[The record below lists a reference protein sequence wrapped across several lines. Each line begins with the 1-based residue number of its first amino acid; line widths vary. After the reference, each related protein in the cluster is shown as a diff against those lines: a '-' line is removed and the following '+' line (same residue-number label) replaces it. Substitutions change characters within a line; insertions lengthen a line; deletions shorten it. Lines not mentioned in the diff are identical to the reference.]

1 MPKVYRHTAFSLVWN
16 DVLNFTKE
24 LSTAGTSQ
32 LNRRDHLLPVKQAK
46 SPMNGVIYEDTT
58 EKAKIR
64 FFGYIS

>member
-32 LNRRDHLLPVKQAK
+32 LNRRDHLLPVKHAK